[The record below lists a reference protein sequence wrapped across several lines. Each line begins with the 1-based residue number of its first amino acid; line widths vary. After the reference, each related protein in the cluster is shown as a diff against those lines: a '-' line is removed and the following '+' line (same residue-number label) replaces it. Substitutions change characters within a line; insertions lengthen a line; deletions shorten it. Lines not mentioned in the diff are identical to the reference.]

1 MTTSN
6 EASPVEMDM
15 YNELAN
21 IGGGNAA
28 TALSQMINTKVAM
41 GLPESAEL
49 TLADIAELIGDGE
62 GEVAVVLVTVT
73 GDLEG
78 TLVLLL
84 DESTMITSALGVTDE
99 FLVSALAEIGNI
111 VGSRFLISIGEMI
124 QLEGEVEPPA
134 VAFAPRFAA
143 LDTVVAIAAQ
153 EEPFYV
159 LRIGL
164 ELENDEGNER
174 NELHYFPAPD
184 TIGRLRGL
192 LG

>member
-1 MTTSN
+1 MT
-6 EASPVEMDM
+6 ASEVEIDM

-28 TALSQMINTKVAM
+28 TALSQMLNAKVDL
-41 GLPESAEL
+41 GLPTTAEL
-49 TLADIAELIGDGE
+49 TLDDIEQLIGDDE
-62 GEVAVVLVTVT
+62 GEVAVVILTTV
-73 GDLEG
+73 GDLAG
-78 TLVLLL
+78 TIVLLMSDPDTIGEAL
-84 DESTMITSALGVTDE
+84 GVTEEFMTSALG
-99 FLVSALAEIGNI
+99 EIGNI